1 MSRGYKKGNTALST
15 TIAIL
20 SVVVVVAVGI
30 TITGLCLGH
39 TNPINFVLSWFGK

>member
-1 MSRGYKKGNTALST
+1 MSRRYKKNTGTST
-15 TIAIL
+15 IVAIL
-20 SVVVVVAVGI
+20 SALVVVVVGV

>member
-1 MSRGYKKGNTALST
+1 MRYRNKTNKGLV
-15 TIAIL
+15 TIVAIL
-20 SVVVVVAVGI
+20 SAVVVVAVGI